1 MKCSKCLFENPSDSR
16 FCGNCGF
23 DLSSSEKTPF
33 SATKTFQVSLRELAQ
48 GTLYAGRY
56 EVIEE
61 LGRGGMG
68 KVYRVLDKEIQEEVA
83 LKLLEP

>member
-16 FCGNCGF
+16 FCGSCGF
-23 DLSSSEKTPF
+23 DLSVSEKTPF
-33 SATKTFQVSLRELAQ
+33 SATRTFQVSLKELAQ

-61 LGRGGMG
+61 LVLAAVKRGPIPARVESEGGRGF
-68 KVYRVLDKEIQEEVA
+68 L
-83 LKLLEP
+83 